1 MCCKNDNYME
11 LSDLRPIVDF
21 YRSKLAQVTFDFKRY
36 LYHQINW
43 DSRVIGIKGERG
55 VGKTTMLL
63 QRIKEKYAN
72 PNDAF
77 YMSLDHYWFKTHTLQ
92 DLVTFLYNHGV
103 TEMYID
109 EVHKYQGWSSILKN
123 LVDQYADLRIVY
135 TGSSLLEIDNSKV
148 DMSRRQTPYTLKG
161 MSFREY
167 LEYEGI
173 LKMNAVSLESLLSN
187 HVSIA
192 MSIIS
197 QTKVL
202 KEFNKY
208 LEHGMYPFYKDAGA
222 DFLTRLK
229 EVVNTVI
236 ESDLPAVEKITY
248 ETIEKCK
255 KLFMIIAEKVP
266 LQPNVERLAV
276 SLSTTRDT
284 LLSIIYKLDR
294 AEVLELLTVELK
306 SYKKLVNPAKIYL
319 GNTNLM
325 YAFTPKIEV
334 GTLRETFF
342 IDQLSAVST
351 VQMPSKGDFL
361 VGGKY
366 LFEIGGPSKD
376 FEQIAGIPD
385 SYVGADEIETGYGAI
400 IPLWM
405 FGLLY

>member
-1 MCCKNDNYME
+1 ME

-21 YRSKLAQVTFDFKRY
+21 YHSKLAQVTLDFKRY
-36 LYHQINW
+36 LYPQINW
-43 DSRVIGIKGERG
+43 DAGVIGIKGERG
-55 VGKTTMLL
+55 VGKTTILL

-72 PNDAF
+72 PDDTF

-92 DLVTFLYNHGV
+92 ELVTFLYNHGI
-103 TEMYID
+103 TEVYID
-109 EVHKYQGWSSILKN
+109 EVHKYQDWSSILKN
-123 LVDQYADLRIVY
+123 LVDQYSDLRIVY

-148 DMSRRQTPYTLKG
+148 DMSRRQTLYTLKG

-173 LKMNAVSLESLLSN
+173 LNIEAVPLETLLKN
-187 HVSIA
+187 HASIA
-192 MSIIS
+192 MGIIS
-197 QTKVL
+197 KTKVL

-208 LEHGMYPFYKDAGA
+208 LQHGVYPFYKAAGA
-222 DFLTRLK
+222 DFLVRLK

-236 ESDLPAVEKITY
+236 ESDMPAVEKITY

-284 LLSIIYKLDR
+284 LLNILYRLDK

-325 YAFTPKIEV
+325 YAFTPKIEI

-342 IDQLSAVST
+342 IDQLSAIST
-351 VQMPSKGDFL
+351 VQMPTKGDFL

-366 LFEIGGPSKD
+366 LFEIGGSGKD

-385 SYVGADEIETGYGAI
+385 SYIGADEIETGYGAK

>member
-1 MCCKNDNYME
+1 ME
-11 LSDLRPIVDF
+11 LTDLRPIVDF
-21 YRSKLAQVTFDFKRY
+21 YHRKLAQVTLDFKRY
-36 LYHQINW
+36 LYPHINW
-43 DSRVIGIKGERG
+43 DARVIGIKGERG

-63 QRIKEKYAN
+63 QRIKEKYVN
-72 PNDAF
+72 PDDTF

-92 DLVTFLYNHGV
+92 DLVTFLYNHGI

-109 EVHKYQGWSSILKN
+109 EVHKYKDWSSILKN

-148 DMSRRQTPYTLKG
+148 DMSRRQTPYILKG

-167 LEYEGI
+167 LQYEGI
-173 LKMNAVSLESLLSN
+173 LQMEAVPLEVLLSN
-187 HVSIA
+187 HAAVA
-192 MSIIS
+192 MNIIS
-197 QTKVL
+197 KTKVL

-208 LEHGMYPFYKDAGA
+208 MEHGVYPFYKESGS
-222 DFLTRLK
+222 DFLVRLK

-255 KLFMIIAEKVP
+255 KLFMIIAENVP
-266 LQPNVERLAV
+266 LRPNVERLAQ

-284 LLSIIYKLDR
+284 LLSILYNLDK
-294 AEVLELLTVELK
+294 AEVLALHTVELK

-325 YAFTPKIEV
+325 YAFTPKVEV

-351 VQMPSKGDFL
+351 VQMPTKGDFL
-361 VGGKY
+361 IDGKY
-366 LFEIGGPSKD
+366 LFEVGGPSKD
-376 FEQIAGIPD
+376 FEQIAGIKN
-385 SYVGADEIETGYGAI
+385 SYIGADEIETGYGAI

>member
-1 MCCKNDNYME
+1 ME
-11 LSDLRPIVDF
+11 LTDLRPIVDF
-21 YRSKLAQVTFDFKRY
+21 YHGKLAQVTLDFKRY
-36 LYHQINW
+36 LYPQINW
-43 DSRVIGIKGERG
+43 DARVIGIKGERG

-63 QRIKEKYAN
+63 QRIKEKYVN
-72 PNDAF
+72 PDDTF

-92 DLVTFLYNHGV
+92 DLVTFLYNHGI

-109 EVHKYQGWSSILKN
+109 EVHKYKDWSSILKN

-148 DMSRRQTPYTLKG
+148 DMSRRQTPYILKG

-167 LEYEGI
+167 LQYEGI
-173 LKMNAVSLESLLSN
+173 LQMEAVPLEVLLSN
-187 HVSIA
+187 HAAVA
-192 MSIIS
+192 MNIIS
-197 QTKVL
+197 KTKVL

-208 LEHGMYPFYKDAGA
+208 MEHGVYPFYKESGS
-222 DFLTRLK
+222 DFLVRLK

-236 ESDLPAVEKITY
+236 ESDLPAVEKVTY

-255 KLFMIIAEKVP
+255 KLFMIIAENVP
-266 LQPNVERLAV
+266 LQPNVERLAQ

-284 LLSIIYKLDR
+284 LLSILYNLDK
-294 AEVLELLTVELK
+294 AEVLALHTVELK

-325 YAFTPKIEV
+325 YAFTPKVEV

-351 VQMPSKGDFL
+351 VQMPTKGDFL
-361 VGGKY
+361 IDGKY
-366 LFEIGGPSKD
+366 LFEVGGPSKD
-376 FEQIAGIPD
+376 FEQIAGIKN
-385 SYVGADEIETGYGAI
+385 SYIGADEIETGYGAI